1 MAVLTHKGTQTIETD
16 RLILRKFT
24 MDDAENMYNNWANSS
39 KVTEFLS
46 WPPHESVD
54 VSRQVLTSWIESYA
68 NDNYYSWGIELKE
81 IGQVIGSIAVMSIS
95 ERHGFCE
102 IGYCL
107 GDKYWNIGLMTEA
120 LNGVVDFLFNEVN
133 FHRICARHAINNIG
147 SGKVMEKVGMQ
158 LEGIQREAHFNNDGT
173 YSNMRVLSILKKDR
187 E

>member
-1 MAVLTHKGTQTIETD
+1 MAFLTHKGTQTIETS

-24 MDDAENMYNNWANSS
+24 IDDAEHMYTNWANSS

-54 VSRQVLTSWIESYA
+54 VSRQVLASWIESYE

-81 IGQVIGSIAVMSIS
+81 IGQVIGSIAVMSIA
-95 ERHGFCE
+95 ERRDNCA

-107 GDKYWNIGLMTEA
+107 GEKFWNIGLMTEA
-120 LNGVVDFLFNEVN
+120 LNAVIDFLFNEVN
-133 FHRICARHAINNIG
+133 FHRIYAVHDVNNIG

-158 LEGIQREAHFNNDGT
+158 VEGIQRDAHFNNNGT
-173 YSNMRVLSILKKDR
+173 YSDMRMLSILKKDR